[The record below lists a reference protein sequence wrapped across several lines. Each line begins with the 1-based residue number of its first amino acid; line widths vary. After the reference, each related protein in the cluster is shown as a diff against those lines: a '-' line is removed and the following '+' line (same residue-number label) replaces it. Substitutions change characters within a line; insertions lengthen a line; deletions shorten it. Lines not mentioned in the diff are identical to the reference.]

1 MLCWF
6 FPHVS
11 VRLDTTNQFADEL
24 SGSEFSLKMPVFRFP
39 LANRVLF
46 SYILGALET
55 RNMEDMHMNNS
66 LDGIFRPKSIA
77 VIGASSKKGSIGN
90 TILHNLIEHHFN
102 GTVFPVNPKA
112 RVIHSIKCYST
123 ILDVPDAV
131 DLAVVVVPSD
141 FVAPTLEQC
150 GAKGVKG
157 VVVISSG
164 FKEIGG
170 EGIAKEAELVEIVR
184 KYNMRMIGPNCFG
197 ILNTASDISMNAT
210 FSRSQPPKGKVAF
223 MSQSGALGEAIL
235 GYADELNLGF
245 SMFAS
250 VGNKADVSGNALLRY
265 WRDDPQTEVVLLY
278 LESFGNP
285 REFTRIARGM
295 TRKKPVVAVKAGRTD
310 AGARAVSSHTGVLA
324 GIDVGTDALFE
335 QCGVLRVSSVDELFD
350 TAVAL
355 TNQPLPRGDRIAII
369 TNAGG
374 PGILAT
380 DAVVGLGLRMAKFE
394 DKTLK
399 LLKENLSAVASI
411 NNPVDVIAA
420 GGPDSFRI
428 AMDAV
433 LSDDNVDAVIVIFVP
448 PVVVDHRAVI
458 SGIVEM
464 IEKHKNDKPVLGCF
478 MAVPSGVSGSEE
490 MVKHKIPIYTF
501 PESAAKAMASLVRCR
516 KRKDTPESETVTF
529 EVDNDRAST
538 IVDQAVE
545 QKRTTI
551 LGPEA
556 LELLNAYGIN
566 IAKSIKTTTLKDVKK
581 AASEL
586 GFPVVM
592 KINDPDVLHKTDV
605 GGVATDLRTETE
617 VAEAF
622 TAMEQQFSES
632 NDGFAGVFLQ
642 EMVHGGVETII
653 GMYQDPSFGPLI
665 MFGLGGV
672 YVEVMKD
679 VAFRIHPVTEYNVK
693 EMIESIKG
701 YPLLTGFRGGAA
713 VDLKCLQETILRLSQ
728 LVSDFPQLESFDV
741 NPFIVT
747 ADHESSRAVDARFV
761 LKCDDST

>member
-1 MLCWF
+1 M
-6 FPHVS
+6 
-11 VRLDTTNQFADEL
+11 
-24 SGSEFSLKMPVFRFP
+24 K
-39 LANRVLF
+39 
-46 SYILGALET
+46 
-55 RNMEDMHMNNS
+55 NS
-66 LDGIFRPKSIA
+66 LDGIFRPRSIA
-77 VIGASSKKGSIGN
+77 VIGASSREGTIGH
-90 TILHNLIEHHFN
+90 TILHNLIEHDFN

-123 ILDVPDAV
+123 VLDVPDAV
-131 DLAVVVVPSD
+131 DLAIIVVPSE

-164 FKEIGG
+164 FKEIGE
-170 EGIAKEAELVEIVR
+170 EGVAKEGELMEIIR
-184 KYNMRMIGPNCFG
+184 LHNMRMIGPNCFG
-197 ILNTASDISMNAT
+197 VLNTASDISMNAT
-210 FSRSQPPKGKVAF
+210 FSRAQPPKGNVAF

-250 VGNKADVSGNALLRY
+250 VGNKADVSGNDLLEY

-278 LESFGNP
+278 LESLGNP

-310 AGARAVSSHTGVLA
+310 AGARAVTSHTGVLA
-324 GIDVGTDALFE
+324 GVDVGTDALFE
-335 QCGVLRVSSVDELFD
+335 QCGVLRVTSVDELFD

-355 TNQPLPRGDRIAII
+355 TNQPLPRGDRIAVI

-380 DAVVGLGLRMAKFE
+380 DAVVSLGLKMARFQ
-394 DKTLK
+394 DKTLE
-399 LLKENLSAVASI
+399 LLRKNLPAVASVS
-411 NNPVDVIAA
+411 NPVDVIAA
-420 GGPDSFRI
+420 GGPDSYRT

-458 SGIVEM
+458 NAIVEM
-464 IEKHKNDKPVLGCF
+464 IEKHKNDKTVLGCF
-478 MAVPSGVSGSEE
+478 MAVPSGVTGSEE

-501 PESAAKAMASLVRCR
+501 PESAAKAMAALVRRR
-516 KRKDTPESETVTF
+516 KRMDKPEGKVVTF
-529 EVDNDRAST
+529 RVDGKRAEG
-538 IVDQAVE
+538 IVNRTVE
-545 QKRTTI
+545 SKYSAIVGR
-551 LGPEA
+551 EA
-556 LELLNAYGIN
+556 LDLLEAYGVN
-566 IAKSIKTTTLKDVKK
+566 IARSIRAKTQREAEK

-586 GFPVVM
+586 GFPVAM
-592 KINDPDVLHKTDV
+592 KIDDSRILHKTDV
-605 GGVATDLRTETE
+605 GAVSTDLRNEKE
-617 VAEAF
+617 VANAF
-622 TAMEQQFSES
+622 RAMKGKFSKTKHK
-632 NDGFAGVFLQ
+632 FAGVFVQ
-642 EMVHGGVETII
+642 EMVQSGVETII
-653 GMYQDPSFGPLI
+653 GMYQDPSFGPLM

-679 VAFRIHPVTEYNVK
+679 VAFRIHPVTNYNVE
-693 EMIESIKG
+693 EMINSIKG
-701 YPLLTGFRGGAA
+701 YPLLTGFRGGPT
-713 VDLKCLQETILRLSQ
+713 VDLKCLEETILRLSQ

-747 ADHESSRAVDARFV
+747 ANRKTSKAVDARFV
-761 LKCDDST
+761 LKGYRDI